1 MKVLIINGPNLG
13 RLGTREP
20 EVYSSTT
27 HAELTQIC
35 EVSGAELGL
44 AVEVR
49 QSDDEAEIIKWLH
62 ECADAQLPVI
72 INPAA
77 FTHYSIAIRDAAA
90 MLTAPLIE
98 VHISNPHTREEFR
111 HVSVISAVA
120 HGVIAGFGMN
130 SYRLALKAMSDLLVR

>member
-20 EVYSSTT
+20 EVYGATT
-27 HAELTQIC
+27 HAELVKIC
-35 EVSGAELGL
+35 ETSGAEVGL
-44 AVEVR
+44 EIEVR
-49 QSDDEAEIIKWLH
+49 QSDDEAEIISWIH
-62 ECADAQLPVI
+62 ECADTATPLI
-72 INPAA
+72 MNPAA

-120 HGVIAGFGMN
+120 HGVIAGFGVN

>member
-20 EVYSSTT
+20 EVYGTTT
-27 HAELTQIC
+27 HADLVKVC
-35 EVSGAELGL
+35 ETSGAEVGL
-44 AVEVR
+44 EVEVR
-49 QSDDEAEIIKWLH
+49 QSDDEAQIIKWLH
-62 ECADAQLPVI
+62 DCADTTTPVI
-72 INPAA
+72 MNPAA

-120 HGVIAGFGMN
+120 HGVIAGFGVN

>member
-1 MKVLIINGPNLG
+1 MKIVVINGPNLG

-20 EVYSSTT
+20 EVYGSTT
-27 HAELTQIC
+27 HAELVEMCVKQG
-35 EVSGAELGL
+35 VELGL

-62 ECADAQLPVI
+62 EFADSKTPVI
-72 INPAA
+72 MNPAA

-111 HVSVISAVA
+111 HTSVISAVA
-120 HGVIAGFGMN
+120 QGVIVGFGMN
-130 SYRLALKAMSDLLVR
+130 SYRLALRAMSELLVR

>member
-20 EVYSSTT
+20 EIYGTTT
-27 HAELTQIC
+27 HADLVNVC
-35 EVSGAELGL
+35 ETSGAEVGL
-44 AVEVR
+44 EVEVR
-49 QSDDEAEIIKWLH
+49 QSDDEGQIIKWLH
-62 ECADAQLPVI
+62 ECADSMTPVI
-72 INPAA
+72 MNPAA

-90 MLTAPLIE
+90 MLTAPLVE
-98 VHISNPHTREEFR
+98 VHISNPHSREDFR

-120 HGVIAGFGMN
+120 HGVIAGFGVD